1 VVGCSHLAQ
10 DARERILV
18 PRVSKIGGDVCI
30 FGSGCY
36 NVKIKQDH
44 HFVGGHDWSLDLM
57 QDCAQDWQ

>member
-1 VVGCSHLAQ
+1 
-10 DARERILV
+10 V